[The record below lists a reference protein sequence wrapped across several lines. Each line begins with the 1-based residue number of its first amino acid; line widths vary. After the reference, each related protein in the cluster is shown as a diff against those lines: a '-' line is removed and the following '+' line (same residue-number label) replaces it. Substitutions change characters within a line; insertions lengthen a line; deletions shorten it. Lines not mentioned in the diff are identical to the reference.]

1 MINVKCRLDIIHE
14 FVLSQ
19 GNHLL
24 AYNLTIQS
32 STFIIIAMMYD
43 YFNDYD

>member
-1 MINVKCRLDIIHE
+1 MINVKCGLDIVHE

-19 GNHLL
+19 DNDLL

-32 STFIIIAMMYD
+32 SFFIRIAMMYD
-43 YFNDYD
+43 YFNNYD